1 MREGSLELY
10 FTPCMILCIFE
21 DTGKTMKNQDDIAI
35 VISGEAGQG
44 LQTMEK
50 LLSRMAK
57 LNGFHVFT
65 ASEFMSR
72 IRGGNNSSLIRIS
85 SNRVNAAVSR
95 IDIFIPLGPD
105 AVARFAGRI
114 TKETIIY
121 ADLANV
127 GPELRS
133 SGFLVRETPYSEISK
148 ECGGGKCL
156 NVVITGFVCGLLGM
170 SEDILLAEV
179 RRRLGKLDEE
189 SIMSNIAAAKKGF
202 AAGGKERAQGNLRI
216 SLKPS
221 DAVKN
226 ELLMDGTS
234 AIGIGALAG
243 GCNFMASYPMSPSS
257 NLLVFMAEKAS
268 EFELAVEQAED
279 EIGAINMACGS
290 WYAGGRAMV
299 TTSGGGFSLMTE
311 GLSLAGCTET
321 PLVIHLAQRPGPATG
336 LPTRTEQGDL
346 NLALYAGHGDFPRIL
361 YAPGDF
367 QEAADLACRAFTM
380 ADKYQVPVFLL
391 TDQYFLDSTYNV
403 ESIDRKA
410 LTAERHIVKTGTDYK
425 RYRLMAD
432 GISPR
437 GIPGWGEGV
446 VRLDSD
452 EHTEDGFITEDFAV
466 RKSMVEK
473 RLRKLDGLGDD
484 GIPPR
489 LIGGPDYK
497 VLIVGWGS
505 TYAIVREA
513 LRVSGAAGISF
524 LHFSQVYPL
533 PPQTADYLSKAEKLI
548 MVENNATGQFGKLIE
563 VETGFRFV
571 EWILK
576 YEGQQFSV
584 EEILDALTG
593 TERS

>member
-1 MREGSLELY
+1 MV
-10 FTPCMILCIFE
+10 I
-21 DTGKTMKNQDDIAI
+21 KDDVAI

-95 IDIFIPLGPD
+95 MDIFIPLNPD
-105 AVARFAGRI
+105 AIARFTGRI
-114 TKETIIY
+114 TRETIVF
-121 ADLANV
+121 ADTANIE
-127 GPELRS
+127 PEYRS
-133 SGFLVRETPYSEISK
+133 SGFRVRGMPYADISR

-156 NVVITGFVCGLLGM
+156 NIVITGFLCGLLGM
-170 SEDILLAEV
+170 SEEILLDEV
-179 RRRLGKLDEE
+179 RKRLGKLDEE
-189 SIMSNIAAAKKGF
+189 SVQKNIAAAKQGF
-202 AAGGKERAQGNLRI
+202 AAGRKETIDGDLRI
-216 SLKPS
+216 SLKSS

-234 AIGIGALAG
+234 AVGIGALAG

-257 NLLVFMAEKAS
+257 NLLVFMAEKAAD
-268 EFELAVEQAED
+268 FELAVEQAED
-279 EIGAINMACGS
+279 EIGAVNMACGS

-367 QEAADLACRAFTM
+367 AEAVDLSCRAFTM

-391 TDQYFLDSTYNV
+391 TDQYFLDSSYNV
-403 ESIDRKA
+403 ENIDRGA
-410 LTAERHIVKTGTDYK
+410 LTAERHMVKTEADYK
-425 RYRLMAD
+425 RYRITGS

-437 GIPGWGEGV
+437 GIPGWGEGI

-484 GIPPR
+484 GVPPR
-489 LIGGPDYK
+489 LIGGSDYR
-497 VLIVGWGS
+497 VLLVGWGS

-513 LRVSGAAGISF
+513 LRVSGATGISF
-524 LHFSQVYPL
+524 LHFSQVHPI
-533 PPQTADYLSKAEKLI
+533 PPQTAGYLSKAKKLI
-548 MVENNATGQFGKLIE
+548 MIENNATGQFGRLIE
-563 VETGFRFV
+563 ASTGFRFAK
-571 EWILK
+571 WILK
-576 YEGQQFSV
+576 YEGQQFTV
-584 EEILDALTG
+584 EDIVNALSDA
-593 TERS
+593 EKS